1 MVASGEMKIL
11 NYISNGISVAI
22 FSWFFIC
29 APAYAEQIRWVS
41 DVNGCMHAAPKSE
54 SQSVAWSGACLDRFG
69 SGDAIQIWHAD
80 GKEVERYTGPLV
92 QGRRHGRG
100 RIKYSDG
107 SVFDGMF
114 LNGVPKGE
122 GVYIDAEGNRQ
133 RVYANAD
140 GRGLESY
147 CITPL
152 KKPELP
158 MINWSGSASYR
169 SSVRMVDG
177 LVTDVNIVRLKGS
190 PPEGVD
196 LDFGKSIKTA
206 ISDFRCWGQGAA
218 GVLFVQQEFHFS
230 TE

>member
-1 MVASGEMKIL
+1 MAASGEVKIL
-11 NYISNGISVAI
+11 NCVSKGISVAI
-22 FSWFFIC
+22 FSWLFVC

-41 DVNGCMHAAPKSE
+41 DANGCMHAAPKSE
-54 SQSVAWSGACLDRFG
+54 SQSVAWSGACLDGFG

-80 GKEVERYTGPLV
+80 GKEVERYAGPLV

-100 RIKYSDG
+100 IVEYSDG

-114 LNGVPKGE
+114 LNGAPKGE
-122 GVYIDAEGNRQ
+122 GVYVDAEGKRQ
-133 RVYANAD
+133 RVYASAD
-140 GRGLESY
+140 GRGLEIY

-158 MINWSGSASYR
+158 TINWSGSASYR

-177 LVTDVNIVRLKGS
+177 LVTNVNIVRLKGS

-218 GVLFVQQEFHFS
+218 GVLVVQQEFYFS